1 MIYFQT
7 LKEALNTINQRTS
20 NSTFGLRKFNQCV
33 QDLGCPQLKLKC
45 VHVAGTN
52 GKGSTSSFIATIM
65 KESGYKVGLYTS
77 PFLFHHQDRF
87 RINGIDMSDDDL
99 LRYINMSTHLWEP
112 YALTMFEIDT
122 LIAIWYFIDQKVDL
136 AVFEVGLGGR
146 LDATNVIQPIVSV
159 ITTIGYDHMELLGN
173 TLDLIAFE
181 KAGIIKDN
189 TPVISYEQD
198 VVVNEVFRSVAAE
211 RKAPFIQTSLAKQ
224 IRVNLYSQEI
234 EKDNIRYTLSMNA
247 RYQCINASLAIET
260 AHLLKKEY
268 PRISEES
275 ISLGLKN
282 TIWFGR
288 FQKVS
293 VKPLIIIDGAHNM
306 SGMQALV
313 DSLPLLPKPI
323 HVLFSAIIGKDHEG
337 MLAVLKPH
345 VESITVTEFD
355 FYRKQDAHILAVDDT
370 IRIIKDPQ
378 VAYYDLLKRVQ
389 QGSGVVCGSLYFLS
403 YMLLNVIHIEK
414 GNNDETL

>member
-1 MIYFQT
+1 MTHFKT
-7 LKEALNTINQRTS
+7 LKEALNTMNQRTS
-20 NSTFGLRKFNQCV
+20 NSTFGLKKFKQCV

-52 GKGSTSSFIATIM
+52 GKGSTSSFIATII

-77 PFLFHHQDRF
+77 PFLFHHNDRF
-87 RINGIDMSDDDL
+87 RINGVDMSDEDL
-99 LRYINMSTHLWEP
+99 LRYINMTTHLWEP

-122 LIAIWYFIDQKVDL
+122 LIAVWYFIDQKVDL

-146 LDATNVIQPIVSV
+146 LDATNVIQPLVSI
-159 ITTIGYDHMELLGN
+159 ITTIGYDHMELLGH

-189 TPVISYEQD
+189 TLIISYAQD
-198 VVVNEVFRSVAAE
+198 TLVNEVFRRVATE
-211 RKAPFIQTSLAKQ
+211 RKAPYIQTSVAKQ
-224 IRVNLYSQEI
+224 IRANLFSQEI
-234 EKDNIRYTLSMNA
+234 EKDKIRYTLSMNA

-260 AHLLKKEY
+260 AHFLKKEY
-268 PRISEES
+268 PCITEEK

-293 VKPLIIIDGAHNM
+293 EKPLIMIDGAHNIN
-306 SGMQALV
+306 GMQALV

-323 HVLFSAIIGKDHEG
+323 HVLFSAITGKDHAG
-337 MLAVLKPH
+337 MLAILKPH
-345 VESITVTEFD
+345 VDSITVTEFD
-355 FYRKQDAHILAVDDT
+355 FYRKQDAHILAIDDT
-370 IRIIKDPQ
+370 INVIKDPQ
-378 VAYYDLLKRVQ
+378 AAYHHLVERVQ

-403 YMLLNVIHIEK
+403 YMLLNVIQIETE
-414 GNNDETL
+414 NNDESI